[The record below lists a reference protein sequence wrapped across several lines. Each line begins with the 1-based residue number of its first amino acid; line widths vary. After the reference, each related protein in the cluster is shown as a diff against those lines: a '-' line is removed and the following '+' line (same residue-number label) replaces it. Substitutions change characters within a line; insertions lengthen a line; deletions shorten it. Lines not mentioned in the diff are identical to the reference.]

1 MTVTVKSKTEVIVP
15 RGALRK
21 AGIKTGDRVTFIP
34 SAGTITM
41 LVERI
46 GGQKYTSTE
55 RRTVGRMLTS
65 SEKDWK
71 EGRVYG
77 PFNTAEA
84 LAASVEKN
92 IKKLRMAKRK
102 AKSAR

>member
-34 SAGTITM
+34 SAGTVTM
-41 LVERI
+41 LVERL
-46 GGQKYTSTE
+46 GGQKYTTAE

-65 SEKDWK
+65 SEKDRK

-77 PFNTAEA
+77 PFNTAEE